1 MTISIGT
8 EKAFEKSQH
17 AFTIKSFTQ
26 TRNKTI
32 SMVGTR
38 GGKTLV
44 TQAEGPEFE
53 LAPTPKLG
61 AVMQACNPSI
71 RSSSG
76 RGVETDP

>member
-38 GGKTLV
+38 
-44 TQAEGPEFE
+44 EGEKH
-53 LAPTPKLG
+53 LSHK
-61 AVMQACNPSI
+61 QKDPS
-71 RSSSG
+71 
-76 RGVETDP
+76 